1 MHSSSNDTQPNV
13 SKSEMTPATVASSVP
28 PPTLY
33 DRKTRNQASQ

>member
-13 SKSEMTPATVASSVP
+13 SKSEMTPITGPPSVP

-33 DRKTRNQASQ
+33 DRKTRN